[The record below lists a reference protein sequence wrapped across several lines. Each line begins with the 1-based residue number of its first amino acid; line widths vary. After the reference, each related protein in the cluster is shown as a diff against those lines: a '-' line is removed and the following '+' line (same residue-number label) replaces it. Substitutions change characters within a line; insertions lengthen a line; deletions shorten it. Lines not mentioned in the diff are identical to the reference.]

1 MQRLSDLEIYR
12 ELKALHERLEVMADA
27 AMSMH
32 SRTALRAAAKTIQKL
47 ASAFF
52 KSAF

>member
-1 MQRLSDLEIYR
+1 MQRLSDLEIYK
-12 ELKALHERLEVMADA
+12 ELKALQERFEVMADA
-27 AMSMH
+27 AMSLH
-32 SRTALRAAAKTIQKL
+32 SRTALHAAAKAIQKL